1 MTAIPYV
8 NGAPH
13 IGHVLDVL
21 QADVLARYYRHSY
34 NVFFLTG
41 TDEHGQKNLKTAKEL
56 GIEVG
61 EFVRKNSDLFKAF
74 DKKLNISFDYFVRTE
89 DPDHK
94 KVSQALWKKL
104 DEAGDIYKKDYEGLY
119 CVGCEV
125 FVTEEDLDKN
135 GNCPIHAKAPEKV
148 KEENY
153 FFRLSKYTDQLKKT
167 VQSVKFRVVPKE
179 RQNEILALFDRGLED
194 VSFSRPKS
202 KLPWGIEV
210 PGDPEHVMYVW
221 CDALTNYLTGLSL
234 RGNLGKEGD
243 KGQKGYT
250 GKKGT
255 EGEFWPPTIQIVG
268 KDILRFHA
276 AIWPGML
283 LSAGL
288 ELPKILIAH
297 GFISVEGKKI
307 SKTIG
312 NVIDPIEYIDKY
324 GADALRYYLL
334 REIPTTDDGDFSHQR
349 FIDLYNADLAN
360 NLGNLVNRVLTMA
373 NKYGATNFASD
384 YLLSLS
390 KKVDQ
395 KIEDLTNFEKD
406 EKQEFCQYLE
416 NFEFNKALENIWQK
430 IDALNQQIDREKP
443 WEAAKL
449 SGQDLIKIMVGIYL
463 FKIEWIAR
471 WIEPFLPETSKKILD
486 QLATRKA
493 EVLFPRIEE

>member
-21 QADVLARYYRHSY
+21 QADVLARYYRNSK

-41 TDEHGQKNLKTAKEL
+41 TDEHGQKNLKTAQEL

-61 EFVRKNSDLFKAF
+61 EFVRKNSDLFKDF

-89 DPDHK
+89 DEDHK
-94 KVSQALWKKL
+94 NVSQALWKKL
-104 DEAGDIYKKDYEGLY
+104 NEAGDIYKKDYEGLY

-125 FVTEEDLDKN
+125 FVTEEDLDES
-135 GNCPIHAKAPEKV
+135 GNCPIHGKPPEKV

-153 FFRLSKYTDQLKKT
+153 FFRLSKYTDKLRKAIK
-167 VQSVKFRVVPKE
+167 SGEFRVVPKS

-194 VSFSRPKS
+194 VSFSRPKR

-210 PGDPEHVMYVW
+210 PGDPNHVMYVW
-221 CDALTNYLTGLSL
+221 CDALTNYLTGISL
-234 RGNLGKEGD
+234 RGNWD
-243 KGQKGYT
+243 KGDNRENGGYDGTKGS
-250 GKKGT
+250 
-255 EGEFWPPTIQIVG
+255 EGEFWPPAIQIVG

-288 ELPKILIAH
+288 ELPKTLLVH
-297 GFISVEGKKI
+297 GFVTVNGQKLAKS
-307 SKTIG
+307 TG
-312 NVIDPIEYIDKY
+312 NIIDPIKYIDKY

-334 REIPTTDDGDFSHQR
+334 REIPTTDDGDFSHKR
-349 FIDLYNADLAN
+349 FVDLYNADLAN
-360 NLGNLVNRVLTMA
+360 NLGNLINRVLTMA
-373 NKYGATNFASD
+373 NKYGADNFASD

-406 EKQEFCQYLE
+406 EKQAFCQHLE
-416 NFEFNKALENIWQK
+416 NFEFNRALENIWQK
-430 IDALNQQIDREKP
+430 VDALNQQIDREKP

-449 SGQDLIKIMVGIYL
+449 PHQDLVRIMVGIYL

-471 WIEPFLPETSKKILD
+471 WLEPFLPETSKKILN

-493 EVLFPRIEE
+493 EVLFPRIDK